1 MAGFLVKIAIED
13 THPPVWRRL
22 LIPEKINFADLHE
35 IIQISF
41 GWRQSCR
48 HDFTFPKKCLRIFS
62 DGDEWG
68 IGRNEND
75 VLVDDYIEQC
85 TFIRY
90 SLDDEW
96 ESSLKIILE
105 KKDAEYRERFA
116 KIIKAK
122 GDDCAIADTNEQLKK
137 LVLPE
142 RVSNIREG
150 TEWDFN
156 ESLDTI
162 LQRELEKNELNPR
175 VFAEFISAAANLEN
189 GKKKQTAVS
198 SEVSEIGQMVRN
210 WQNLVDEITDD
221 SYKVTSF
228 HPISHIKIVKRTSEK
243 TSFEMLRKLTKRE
256 AADYC
261 KYLNLTVSPADAKE
275 EQIVKIAAF
284 LNENPIYYLWQMEI
298 EEAKAFLNI
307 CRQADGP
314 VKYNFC
320 TETLYFAIGIG
331 LAEIYV
337 KSNGM
342 QREAEICVAKNT
354 VSLMKNITMQKLK
367 SEVQKLDK
375 VRRDIFPILQ
385 MYGMV
390 DFRTLFE
397 RCREYIGLKM
407 EEEEFYRFL
416 YWHLKMRDEVQTAT
430 CAADKKPYVALKEVD
445 MNRAMSLQIT
455 MGVFFLYKVC
465 TKEEQKLW
473 AKGFCQ
479 VYDSWHLYADF
490 LVHGCR
496 VEEEVC
502 RLHLRTAFQA
512 VRNGANIKELME
524 LLLKIYTPRSA
535 YEYKEIWEI
544 QISLLMETS
553 VYGLKGHS
561 RQKFRELM
569 GKLPEELRLAPERG
583 LSEEQIKEHSH
594 IYQMSNDIQE
604 RLYFVMDK
612 DYREGEKILEK
623 LLEQTRGRN
632 GEMILYAASHYACNG
647 KLKKAYELVSCALK
661 TCSDADGS
669 LKGTLKML
677 DDMADV
683 ADNFEEGF
691 TDNSLF
697 SQVLVKNPKIIGER
711 DDKIISFPQKAEK
724 TYRKEMKKIGR
735 NAPCPCGSGKKY
747 KHCCGRDQSEVHRRN

>member
-122 GDDCAIADTNEQLKK
+122 GDDCAIADTNDAVEKAGAAGAREQY
-137 LVLPE
+137 PG
-142 RVSNIREG
+142 RNG
-150 TEWDFN
+150 MGFN

-162 LQRELEKNELNPR
+162 LQPRIGKKELNPR

-314 VKYNFC
+314 VK
-320 TETLYFAIGIG
+320 
-331 LAEIYV
+331 
-337 KSNGM
+337 
-342 QREAEICVAKNT
+342 
-354 VSLMKNITMQKLK
+354 
-367 SEVQKLDK
+367 
-375 VRRDIFPILQ
+375 
-385 MYGMV
+385 
-390 DFRTLFE
+390 
-397 RCREYIGLKM
+397 
-407 EEEEFYRFL
+407 
-416 YWHLKMRDEVQTAT
+416 
-430 CAADKKPYVALKEVD
+430 
-445 MNRAMSLQIT
+445 
-455 MGVFFLYKVC
+455 
-465 TKEEQKLW
+465 
-473 AKGFCQ
+473 
-479 VYDSWHLYADF
+479 
-490 LVHGCR
+490 
-496 VEEEVC
+496 
-502 RLHLRTAFQA
+502 
-512 VRNGANIKELME
+512 
-524 LLLKIYTPRSA
+524 
-535 YEYKEIWEI
+535 
-544 QISLLMETS
+544 
-553 VYGLKGHS
+553 
-561 RQKFRELM
+561 
-569 GKLPEELRLAPERG
+569 
-583 LSEEQIKEHSH
+583 
-594 IYQMSNDIQE
+594 
-604 RLYFVMDK
+604 
-612 DYREGEKILEK
+612 
-623 LLEQTRGRN
+623 
-632 GEMILYAASHYACNG
+632 
-647 KLKKAYELVSCALK
+647 
-661 TCSDADGS
+661 
-669 LKGTLKML
+669 
-677 DDMADV
+677 
-683 ADNFEEGF
+683 
-691 TDNSLF
+691 
-697 SQVLVKNPKIIGER
+697 
-711 DDKIISFPQKAEK
+711 
-724 TYRKEMKKIGR
+724 
-735 NAPCPCGSGKKY
+735 
-747 KHCCGRDQSEVHRRN
+747 